1 MSAPTSAF
9 FRDIRD
15 SAVNIRLPGPP
26 ELANPPCGRFPHPT
40 PSPMSERI
48 VCKPTPWFLL
58 RAAAML
64 LMFGIF
70 SVMFFRDGKWGYREE
85 NLAYHLSKAF
95 ERATG
100 EFKAK
105 KDGMS
110 PEAWRAYA
118 EKQTVDFIHRS
129 SEKEEGAPVPVPEG
143 TPVPMPW
150 PEVLRDYDAMNASLG
165 QEANKLFNDYRL
177 QANIKKDVPDHD
189 FPERKITEQWVVFGV
204 CLALAVGALFVL
216 LRTLGRNMAID
227 GEAFYPASGGK
238 FPFADLARLDL
249 RKWDT
254 KGLAFAWAKTPAGGE
269 RRLRIDGLTYGG
281 FKKEEGEP
289 AEQLMR
295 RLKENF
301 SGELIEYVTELE
313 EPAKPAAPGS

>member
-1 MSAPTSAF
+1 MS
-9 FRDIRD
+9 D
-15 SAVNIRLPGPP
+15 
-26 ELANPPCGRFPHPT
+26 
-40 PSPMSERI
+40 RI

-95 ERATG
+95 ERATN

-105 KDGMS
+105 KDGTT

-118 EKQTVDFIHRS
+118 EKQSVNFLSHANQQKD
-129 SEKEEGAPVPVPEG
+129 AVAVPVPEG

-150 PEVLRDYDAMNASLG
+150 PEVLHNFDALKDSLN
-165 QEANKLFNDYRL
+165 QEPNKLFNDYRL
-177 QANIKKDVPDHD
+177 QANIRKDVPEHDH
-189 FPERKITEQWVVFGV
+189 PQRKITEQWVVFGV
-204 CLALAVGALFVL
+204 CAVLAVGALIVL
-216 LRTLGRNMAID
+216 LRTLGRSLAID

-238 FPFADLARLDL
+238 VPFANLLRLDL

-269 RRLRIDGLTYGG
+269 RKLRIDGLTYGG
-281 FKKEEGEP
+281 FKKEDDEP
-289 AEQLMR
+289 AERLMR

-301 SGELIEYVTELE
+301 SGELIEYVTESE
-313 EPAKPAAPGS
+313 TPAKPAEPGS